1 MRPNQRNV
9 LSFAPP
15 PDVTDRGWAIHKRI
29 ATLSPEQRT
38 LLRNWCLDDAPDLE
52 FFAADRGIS
61 AEAMRR
67 RFYNIRKKLRL
78 INNTALA
85 LFLGR
90 FEGREW
96 PREEVQCTPEIVSH
110 RTTRS
115 TTSGSK

>member
-9 LSFAPP
+9 IRIDPP
-15 PDVTDRGWAIHKRI
+15 SEVSDRRQATYKRI
-29 ATLSPEQRT
+29 AALSPEQKT
-38 LLRNWCLDDAPDLE
+38 ILESWCLDDAPDLE
-52 FFAADRGIS
+52 IFAADRGIS